1 MASDVELSDREVEIL
16 KLVATGVSNKE
27 IAYQLGISPNTVK
40 VHLRNVFTKI
50 GASSRTE
57 AAFTAV
63 RMGLVEHSAPAE
75 EPDDEPEGESGQA
88 LLAAEE
94 ETGSMQVSVPIA
106 TRSFLRVPWW
116 LLVVFGLAALALL
129 GAALGGWRLFAP
141 PLTPTPVPTLALTP
155 TVSAAVPDS
164 RWSEVSA
171 LPQGR
176 SGMAAVVFEG
186 AIYLTGGRTSQ
197 GVTGSSLRYRPS
209 QGGWEPLADKPT
221 PVTDIQAVVL
231 GERIF
236 VPGGKAASGKS
247 VSVLEAYSPRLNTWD
262 VLTPMPAAVSGYA
275 LAAYEGRIYLFG
287 GWDGAVY
294 SSAVYSYDP
303 LDDTWQEHSPLPE
316 ARAFAAAA
324 VVESKIYV
332 IGGYD
337 GEQALRDQLVYF
349 PDRDRNDDQ
358 PWEQRAPLPEGRY
371 GMSCT
376 ALANMIYLVGG
387 LGDANQANGLP
398 PLVYQPLN
406 DRWISFELPPE
417 ALGDQPALLGLETRL
432 HVLGGDSPSGLLA
445 SHLTYQALYTIAIPS
460 IQQ

>member
-1 MASDVELSDREVEIL
+1 MASEVELSDREIEIL

-63 RMGLVEHSAPAE
+63 RMGLVEQLAPTI
-75 EPDDEPEGESGQA
+75 EPDDELEDQ
-88 LLAAEE
+88 
-94 ETGSMQVSVPIA
+94 TGSESDEVPGSLQVSIPLTNPGA
-106 TRSFLRVPWW
+106 RRGLMWA
-116 LLVVFGLAALALL
+116 LLVVVLVILAVL
-129 GAALGGWRLFAP
+129 GMALGRWGPFAP
-141 PLTPTPVPTLALTP
+141 APTSTPTLAP
-155 TVSAAVPDS
+155 TAAVSVAVPGS

-186 AIYLTGGRTSQ
+186 AIYLAGGKTSQ

-209 QGGWEPLADKPT
+209 QGGWESLANKPT
-221 PVTDIQAVVL
+221 PVMEVQAVVL

-236 VPGGKAASGKS
+236 VPGGMSASGKP
-247 VSVLEAYSPRLNTWD
+247 VSVLEAYSPRLNRWD
-262 VLTPMPAAVSGYA
+262 TLEPLPVPLSGYA
-275 LAAYEGRIYLFG
+275 LAAFEGRIYLFG
-287 GWDGAVY
+287 GWDGTAY
-294 SSAVYSYDP
+294 SAAVYSYDP
-303 LDDTWQEHSPLPE
+303 AADTWQLRTALPG
-316 ARAFAAAA
+316 ARAFAAAV

-337 GEQALRDQLVYF
+337 GQQALRDQLVYF
-349 PDRDRNDDQ
+349 PDREQGSDQ

-376 ALANMIYLVGG
+376 TLANMIYLVGG
-387 LGDANQANGLP
+387 VDDAQQTGGLS

-406 DRWISFELPPE
+406 DRWTPFDLPPE
-417 ALGDQPALLGLETRL
+417 PLGNHPALLGLETRL
-432 HVLGGDSPSGLLA
+432 HVLGGETPAGLLA
-445 SHLTYQALYTIAIPS
+445 SHLTYQAIYTIAIPS